1 MKLLIRGKRKGR
13 EIAKNLIDQHCHC
26 LLKYLNKQDF
36 KKRCSF
42 FVVEVDVFVDIGNAF
57 DRYRKLFRLL
67 KRH

>member
-1 MKLLIRGKRKGR
+1 M
-13 EIAKNLIDQHCHC
+13 DQHCHF
-26 LLKYLNKQDF
+26 LLKYLKKQDF
-36 KKRCSF
+36 KKMCSF